1 MEFFESETVELK
13 ERYTADLIKEII
25 AFANTKGGRVYLGVS
40 DSGVIV
46 GVKDADFVMQQIMN
60 ALRDSVRPDITMF
73 SQIEPLEKEGKIILK
88 ITVAQG
94 TKRPYYLYAKGLKPS
109 GVYVRN
115 EASSAPASEDYI
127 RMMIKTTDGDSFE
140 MNRSVLQELTFDS
153 LSKEFEKRKLEFSDI
168 QMENLGLM
176 TPDKIYTN
184 MGLLVSDQC
193 KHTIK
198 FALFQGSD
206 KAVFK
211 DRKEFGGSLFSQL
224 EDAYRIIDFYNGTR
238 ASFKDLVRIDKRDF
252 PEEAVREALLNA
264 IVHRD
269 YSFSAST
276 LISLYSDR
284 LEIISLGGLVPGLSL
299 EAVMIGASQ
308 PRNEKLAAL
317 FYRLKLIEA
326 YGTGISKIISSYQGT
341 GFKPL
346 FESTQGAFKVV
357 LPNIN
362 NDVDAHI
369 IVEKDY
375 ESERF
380 LPITKL
386 FEEKEEVTRKDIEKA
401 MEISTTYA
409 VNTVNEMI
417 KKGLIIKVG
426 KGKNTRYRIKGN

>member
-1 MEFFESETVELK
+1 MSFYESETIELK

-25 AFANTKGGRVYLGVS
+25 AFANTKGGEVYLGVS
-40 DSGVIV
+40 DTGTIV
-46 GVKDADFVMQQIMN
+46 GITDIDFVMQQITN

-73 SQIEPLEKEGKIILK
+73 TQIEPLEKEGKTILK
-88 ITVAQG
+88 ITVLQG

-115 EASSAPASEDYI
+115 GASSAPATEDSI

-140 MNRSVLQELTFDS
+140 MNRSVMQELTFDA
-153 LSKEFEKRKLEFSDI
+153 LSNEFEKRKLEFSDI

-176 TPDKIYTN
+176 TSDKIYTN

-193 KHTIK
+193 KHTVK
-198 FALFQGSD
+198 FALFQGAD

-211 DRKEFGGSLFSQL
+211 DRKEFSGSLFSQL
-224 EDAYRIIDFYNGTR
+224 ADAYKIIDFYNGTR
-238 ASFKDLVRIDKRDF
+238 ASFQDLVRIDKRDF

-264 IVHRD
+264 LVHRD

-308 PRNEKLAAL
+308 PRNEKVAAL
-317 FYRLKLIEA
+317 FYRLRLIEA

-341 GFKPL
+341 GFEPL

-357 LPNIN
+357 LPNTN
-362 NDVDAHI
+362 GDSDTNAYVRRDS
-369 IVEKDY
+369 EG
-375 ESERF
+375 ERF
-380 LPITKL
+380 SPIIDL
-386 FEEKEEVTRKDIEKA
+386 FSEKGEITRRDVEKA

-409 VNTVNEMI
+409 VNTVNEMV
-417 KKGLIIKVG
+417 KKGLIVKIG
-426 KGKNTRYRIKGN
+426 KGKNTRYKLKT